1 MNWKTMTTA
10 QFLFSS
16 FEKNQLKRIFN
27 KCFLT
32 YCGEFQ
38 DGLGN
43 FTCLQL
49 GLYEICFKIYLN
61 FAMLEKRK
69 KFFFD

>member
-16 FEKNQLKRIFN
+16 FEKNHLKRIFN

-49 GLYEICFKIYLN
+49 GLYEICFKNLPK
-61 FAMLEKRK
+61 FCHVRKEKK
-69 KFFFD
+69 NFFD